1 MLEGN
6 PKPVIIKMTDGTK
19 ARGSIFVYEGKRISD
34 IIKNADYIID
44 LGPGAGDKFIALYNT
59 SIAGY
64 HDKTAILKKE
74 QILYI
79 IPED

>member
-6 PKPVIIKMTDGTK
+6 PKPVIVKMVDGTK

-34 IIKNADYIID
+34 IIKNAD
-44 LGPGAGDKFIALYNT
+44 KFIVLYNT
-59 SIAGY
+59 SIAGFR
-64 HDKTAILKKE
+64 DKTAILNKE

>member
-6 PKPVIIKMTDGTK
+6 PKSVIIKMTDGTK

-34 IIKNADYIID
+34 IIKNAD
-44 LGPGAGDKFIALYNT
+44 KFIALYNT
-59 SIAGY
+59 SIAGLR
-64 HDKTAILKKE
+64 DKKAILNKE

-79 IPED
+79 IPDD

>member
-1 MLEGN
+1 MLEGT
-6 PKPVIIKMTDGTK
+6 PKPVIIKMVDGAK

-34 IIKNADYIID
+34 IIKNAD
-44 LGPGAGDKFIALYNT
+44 KFIVLYNT
-59 SIAGY
+59 SIAGFR
-64 HDKTAILKKE
+64 DKTVILNKE

>member
-6 PKPVIIKMTDGTK
+6 PKSVIVKMMDGTK

-34 IIKNADYIID
+34 IIKNAD
-44 LGPGAGDKFIALYNT
+44 KFIVLYNT
-59 SIAGY
+59 SIAGF
-64 HDKTAILKKE
+64 HDKTAILNKA

-79 IPED
+79 VPED

>member
-6 PKPVIIKMTDGTK
+6 PKPVIIKLADGTT
-19 ARGSIFVYEGKRISD
+19 ARGVIFVYNGKRISD
-34 IIKNADYIID
+34 IIKNADRF
-44 LGPGAGDKFIALYNT
+44 LVLYNT
-59 SIAGY
+59 AIAGFK
-64 HDKTAILKKE
+64 DKTAILNKD

>member
-6 PKPVIIKMTDGTK
+6 PKPVIIKLIDGTK
-19 ARGSIFVYEGKRISD
+19 ARGTIFVFEGKRISD
-34 IIKNADYIID
+34 IIKNAD
-44 LGPGAGDKFIALYNT
+44 KFIVLYNT
-59 SIAGY
+59 SIAGLR
-64 HDKTAILKKE
+64 DKTAILNKA

>member
-1 MLEGN
+1 MLEGT
-6 PKPVIIKMTDGTK
+6 PKPVIIKLADGTK

-34 IIKNADYIID
+34 IIKNAD
-44 LGPGAGDKFIALYNT
+44 KFIVLYNT
-59 SIAGY
+59 SIAGFR
-64 HDKTAILKKE
+64 DKTVILNKE

>member
-6 PKPVIIKMTDGTK
+6 PKPVIIKLVDGTT
-19 ARGSIFVYEGKRISD
+19 ARGVIFVYNGKRISD
-34 IIKNADYIID
+34 IIKNADR
-44 LGPGAGDKFIALYNT
+44 FIVLYNT
-59 SIAGY
+59 AIAGFK
-64 HDKTAILKKE
+64 DKTAILNKE

>member
-1 MLEGN
+1 MLEGT
-6 PKPVIIKMTDGTK
+6 PKPVIIKLVDGTK

-34 IIKNADYIID
+34 IIKNAD
-44 LGPGAGDKFIALYNT
+44 KFIVLYNT
-59 SIAGY
+59 SIAGFC
-64 HDKTAILKKE
+64 DKTAILNKE